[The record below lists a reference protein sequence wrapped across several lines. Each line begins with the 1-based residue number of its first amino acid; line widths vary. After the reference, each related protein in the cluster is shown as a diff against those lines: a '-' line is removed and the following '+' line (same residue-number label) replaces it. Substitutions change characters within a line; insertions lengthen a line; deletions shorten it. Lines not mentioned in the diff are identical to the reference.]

1 MFSLRKPPNMMFMMP
16 LRIAPGGGYHYLI
29 VAHIAGIVNSFV
41 VMVSVF
47 MCLMETRE
55 IPDGSARLMI

>member
-1 MFSLRKPPNMMFMMP
+1 MMFMMP

>member
-29 VAHIAGIVNSFV
+29 VAHIVKIVNSFV

-47 MCLMETRE
+47 MRFDENGEKT
-55 IPDGSARLMI
+55 